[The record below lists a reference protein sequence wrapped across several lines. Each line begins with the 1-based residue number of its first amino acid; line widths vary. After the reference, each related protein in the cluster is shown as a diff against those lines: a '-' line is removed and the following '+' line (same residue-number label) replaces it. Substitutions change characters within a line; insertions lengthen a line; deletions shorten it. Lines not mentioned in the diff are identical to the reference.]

1 MEPWKKKTVSSCL
14 SLSVAY
20 FHYDDE
26 MKNVRLAMC
35 SVIWGSVLGLCSDR
49 KVALYGDV
57 RNVKEPSVIMP
68 KLLIAV
74 EWRDGTEHRNTEK
87 FGTSAVSLI

>member
-1 MEPWKKKTVSSCL
+1 MGERVG
-14 SLSVAY
+14 SL
-20 FHYDDE
+20 F
-26 MKNVRLAMC
+26 
-35 SVIWGSVLGLCSDR
+35 SDR

-87 FGTSAVSLI
+87 FGTSTVSLILAKKAIVISCSSEISKI